1 MLVCRS
7 VTTIADL
14 LQAGER
20 PLYSFE
26 FFPPKDEIQQ
36 RQLWQAVRQL
46 EALGP
51 DFVSV
56 TYGASG
62 STRDRTITATEAIA
76 QHTTLR
82 SMAHLTCAS
91 QSRDQLRRVIGSYA
105 AAGVRH
111 VLAIRGDMPGGP
123 RSPGS
128 HPEGLNNATE
138 LVAMVREL
146 GNFCVG
152 VAAFPEP
159 HPEQDDP
166 ELDARVL
173 VAKAEAGASFAITQL
188 FFTVADYFALVDRV
202 RALGCDL
209 PIIPGIMPIT
219 NVRQVKRFAEL
230 SGAAL
235 PTAVTERI
243 QAVADDPDQ
252 VRRVGIAVAT
262 EMSEQLLDGGAPGL
276 HFFTQNRS
284 RATREIYANLHR
296 CGVERD
302 QPLGRPGQRDVERPH
317 AAGGG
322 GHDLVRR
329 DHQHRVVLQA
339 LGSERG

>member
-1 MLVCRS
+1 MGMPVRS
-7 VTTIADL
+7 ATIADL
-14 LQAGER
+14 LNSGGR
-20 PLYSFE
+20 PLFSFE
-26 FFPPKDEIQQ
+26 FFPPKNEIQQ
-36 RQLWQAVRQL
+36 RQLWQTIREL

-62 STRDRTITATEAIA
+62 STRERTITVTEAIA

-123 RSPGS
+123 RVPFEV
-128 HPEGLNNATE
+128 HPEGLRNATD

-146 GNFCVG
+146 GSFCVG

-159 HPEQDDP
+159 HPEHGDAA
-166 ELDARVL
+166 LDARL
-173 VAKAEAGASFAITQL
+173 LAEKARAGASFAITQL
-188 FFTVADYFALVDRV
+188 FFTPDDYFRLVERV
-202 RALGCDL
+202 RSLGCDI
-209 PIIPGIMPIT
+209 PILPGIMPIT
-219 NVRQVKRFAEL
+219 NVSQVKRFAEL

-235 PTAVTERI
+235 PTRVTDRVA
-243 QAVADDPDQ
+243 AVADDEDQ
-252 VRRVGIAVAT
+252 VRKVGIEIAT
-262 EMSEQLLDGGAPGL
+262 ELCEALLDGGAPGL

-284 RATREIYANLHR
+284 RATREIYANLQQIRH
-296 CGVERD
+296 
-302 QPLGRPGQRDVERPH
+302 P
-317 AAGGG
+317 A
-322 GHDLVRR
+322 
-329 DHQHRVVLQA
+329 
-339 LGSERG
+339 